1 MSSLLHGA
9 LGLHGLT
16 AYVVVGALCFG
27 EASFFLGFVLP
38 GETAVVLGGVLASFQ
53 HVGLLPM
60 MAVVVICAVAGDSVG
75 YEVGRHFGPA
85 LVRRLPARARRGAEE
100 SQAFLQRRG
109 GPAVF
114 IGRFTALFRALIP
127 GVAGMSGLRY
137 RTFLFWNALGGLLWG
152 IGFTLAGYFAGQ
164 SYRARDLDRRQG
176 LDGNHRFHRARDRG
190 LPGLAEGPGAPQDDP
205 GGPSRAAR
213 SGFFGADR
221 LTRRRGMPTNV
232 IAKRRRYLQ
241 PAGADRTQP
250 NRRYEM
256 ALQLGDVAPDFTAET
271 TEGTINFYDWLGDGW
286 GILFSHPKDFT
297 PVCTTELGEVSR
309 LKGDFEKRN
318 AKVMGLSVDPLESHE
333 RWVGDI
339 ADATGHSLNF
349 PLIADSDRKVADLYG
364 MIHPNAN
371 DTMTVR
377 SVFIVG
383 PDKKLKLT
391 ITYPASTGR
400 NFEEIL
406 RVLDSLQLTAKYSVA
421 TPVNW
426 HDGEDV
432 IIVPAVSDEDA
443 KEKFPKGFKAVKPY
457 LRYTPQPNR

>member
-164 SYRARDLDRRQG
+164 SYER
-176 LDGNHRFHRARDRG
+176 
-190 LPGLAEGPGAPQDDP
+190 
-205 GGPSRAAR
+205 
-213 SGFFGADR
+213 
-221 LTRRRGMPTNV
+221 V
-232 IAKRRRYLQ
+232 ISI
-241 PAGADRTQP
+241 AGKAST
-250 NRRYEM
+250 
-256 ALQLGDVAPDFTAET
+256 
-271 TEGTINFYDWLGDGW
+271 
-286 GILFSHPKDFT
+286 GI
-297 PVCTTELGEVSR
+297 
-309 LKGDFEKRN
+309 
-318 AKVMGLSVDPLESHE
+318 
-333 RWVGDI
+333 I
-339 ADATGHSLNF
+339 
-349 PLIADSDRKVADLYG
+349 
-364 MIHPNAN
+364 
-371 DTMTVR
+371 
-377 SVFIVG
+377 VFIVLVIVG
-383 PDKKLKLT
+383 FVVWRKVRERRKTTPVDPAEPPD
-391 ITYPASTGR
+391 PASSEPT
-400 NFEEIL
+400 
-406 RVLDSLQLTAKYSVA
+406 D
-421 TPVNW
+421 
-426 HDGEDV
+426 
-432 IIVPAVSDEDA
+432 
-443 KEKFPKGFKAVKPY
+443 
-457 LRYTPQPNR
+457 